1 MANYTADE
9 IKRLL
14 ENDELK
20 AANLNYSEILDAIR
34 DLESRG
40 INVAELNNILFK
52 EVMRMINPRDDK
64 AEGDMKDLEPN
75 ERYFSYR
82 QLNEMPDV
90 MDWLESTGHLNAIS
104 RTGPEKILND
114 RIQACLKEFQE
125 EIKKGTVISPLAID
139 ELKKMAYQAGVNI
152 DKEVQE
158 ALALYE
164 KDNDITETDPAKIEN
179 NINTLQSISV
189 DWNDESLK
197 TAVNISDNLTI
208 IGENRSTPKDEDKEA
223 FREAAVNNAI
233 AALSSSKEFSALT
246 DSKEQEAALKREIN
260 AQAETLAYKILLTEE
275 IRDDVKNSKIY
286 DSKKIA
292 RRVRKNLQ
300 NLVEGKKPVEVKV
313 NTFVS
318 QMADASAAW
327 DEKIAYYTQKGLS
340 VRAIAPLK
348 ARFDAWNQKMEQ
360 AHPKSW
366 KYYKMAAQ
374 AVRKAAPSVVL
385 SGGVMLAA
393 GTGMAVPAT
402 LAYGTYRAA
411 KGIKPLLKKYREARA
426 ADPNARFIDTLK
438 QNKILASRAVISA
451 GFGIVGISGAA
462 IGAFAEFDSTAVR
475 SAARGILSG
484 ASAVV
489 SWAAAIS
496 AQKDKKASKAQKW
509 GSWIGAGFST
519 AFAAIGIG
527 KAADNYQFN
536 AEIENLNEDTLNKY
550 FRSLPINTEGMDE
563 AGKEQALK
571 AFMKEHGLKNINALD
586 NYMAD
591 QAVLN
596 SLPQDDALIDQ
607 AFRNLFEMRN
617 SKDLGLSA
625 DDMAKLDSTL
635 DAQGKRELL
644 MRIIRSDDENG
655 NRIES
660 LDDLNNLVA
669 QAKIGADFD
678 ALSPAEQQ
686 TRLDTISKLLDEK
699 IGDRNSLLA
708 KITDGEYRTL
718 DQFVNQ
724 LWDGKIDA
732 ILNTDEKADLYLG
745 KLGLSAANIESY
757 KDGEY
762 QAEIRKLFADNNIT
776 SEDELKTYINAQAVN
791 QIAEAGKI
799 DETLQA
805 LGVDKDLE
813 NMSAEDKAALLKQ
826 TMAEKELLGK
836 DDLDKAVSEH
846 REEQNQQQEQKPVE
860 VKEEKEEEQKEEVK
874 QQKQQNQVK
883 PEDIKGLADPNIRYP
898 SADEIETKFPAYKE
912 LEAYNREHG
921 LRGGANGW
929 LGTRSPEDIQRMYD
943 NLTQNMTKEQ
953 YQNFFGDMS
962 PEEVMHKYNRLDVW
976 TVRVKVEDGK
986 LVPLLDKDGNNLP
999 RYQMDK
1005 EMLMLKQVI
1014 ECNEI
1019 SAGNA
1024 DVIKSALGHIKDNGD
1039 TDLSGQRT
1047 GNRITGLRAV
1057 DCHEETQA
1065 YGVAGERP
1073 APRVNPEPVVVS
1085 APGEDVIINPYQAP
1099 APVENVYDWN
1109 ENYQPQ
1115 TAIERRMSIQVNMSH
1130 GAPFIP
1136 SKTGEAVLFFDKD
1149 DRPYQ
1154 ITAKDLNEDGTL
1166 TRAARKAIDRVE
1178 VRRRQ
1183 PDGTLL
1189 IEADYGKEKNIQL
1202 IETGTKET
1210 PVPYKAATLE
1220 DIRDASKRLN
1230 LKPGAVSTVTDDS
1243 GRKVSRV
1250 LTKHGVVNM
1259 SIVDGKRVFELQ
1271 DYEGNVA
1278 NVPQTA
1284 QKDAFD
1290 EAYDLVKAA
1299 EKPAEYQSPTAEQ
1312 LAASGMEKGKVYPGG
1327 AGNPNQSYVLTDDG
1341 IVVREFDKENH
1352 KYLYRLFDAE
1362 KPGEP
1367 ANAPRNIQETAINR
1381 AKEVFTAHD
1390 NQRAINARSG
1400 NNGR

>member
-1 MANYTADE
+1 MAKYTADE
-9 IKRLL
+9 IKSLL
-14 ENDELK
+14 ESKELK
-20 AANLNYSEILDAIR
+20 AADLNYSDILDAIR
-34 DLESRG
+34 DLKARG
-40 INVAELNNILFK
+40 EDVKKLNDILFH
-52 EVMRMINPRDDK
+52 EIVRMVNEKSDN
-64 AEGDMKDLEPN
+64 AERELKDLERD

-90 MDWLESTGHLNAIS
+90 INWLEAEN
-104 RTGPEKILND
+104 ILNTKNRNTAERVLNN

-125 EIKKGTVISPLAID
+125 EIKKGTISPLAID
-139 ELKKMAYQAGVNI
+139 ELKKMASQAGVNI

-208 IGENRSTPKDEDKEA
+208 TTSVGRSASEAEDKEA

-260 AQAETLAYKILLTEE
+260 AQAETLAYKILLTDETRSQE
-275 IRDDVKNSKIY
+275 KNSKIY

-292 RRVRKNLQ
+292 RRVRDSLQ
-300 NLVEGKKPVEVKV
+300 IVVENKGPVDVSAS
-313 NTFVS
+313 TFVS

-327 DEKIAYYTQKGLS
+327 DEKMAYYTQKGLNS
-340 VRAIAPLK
+340 AAIAPLK
-348 ARFDAWNQKMEQ
+348 ARFDAWDQKMEQ
-360 AHPKSW
+360 AHPKTW

-374 AVRKAAPSVVL
+374 AVRKAAPSVIL

-489 SWAAAIS
+489 SWAAAVS
-496 AQKDKKASKAQKW
+496 MQKDKKATKAQKI
-509 GSWIGAGFST
+509 GSWLGAGVST
-519 AFAAIGIG
+519 VFAAIGIN

-586 NYMAD
+586 NYLAD

-607 AFRNLFEMRN
+607 AFKNLFEMRN

-625 DDMAKLDSTL
+625 DDMAKLNSSL
-635 DAQGKRELL
+635 DMQGKRELL

-655 NRIES
+655 NKIEN

-686 TRLDTISKLLDEK
+686 ARLDTISKLLDEK

-745 KLGLSAANIESY
+745 KLGLSAENIEAY

-762 QAEIRKLFADNNIT
+762 QEEIRKFFADNNIT
-776 SEDELKTYINAQAVN
+776 SEAELKAYINDQAVN
-791 QIAEAGKI
+791 QIAEAGKL
-799 DETLQA
+799 DEALQA

-836 DDLDKAVSEH
+836 DDIDNAVSEH

-860 VKEEKEEEQKEEVK
+860 GKEERADEQKEEDERK
-874 QQKQQNQVK
+874 ELK

-1019 SAGNA
+1019 NAGNA
-1024 DVIKSALGHIKDNGD
+1024 AVIKSALGHIKDNGD
-1039 TDLSGQRT
+1039 TDLSGPRT
-1047 GNRITGLRAV
+1047 TNRITGLRAV
-1057 DCHEETQA
+1057 DCQEETQA
-1065 YGVAGERP
+1065 YGVTGERQ
-1073 APRVNPEPVVVS
+1073 APRVNPEPAVVEA
-1085 APGEDVIINPYQAP
+1085 APGESIIINPYPAEAP
-1099 APVENVYDWN
+1099 ASVENVYNWN

-1115 TAIERRMSIQVNMSH
+1115 TTIEKKMNIQVNMSH

-1136 SKTGEAVLFFDKD
+1136 SKTGEGVLFFDKNGQ
-1149 DRPYQ
+1149 PYQ
-1154 ITAKDLNEDGTL
+1154 ITEKDLNENGTL

-1178 VRRRQ
+1178 VRRLQ
-1183 PDGTLL
+1183 PDGTLK
-1189 IEADYGKEKNIQL
+1189 IESDYGKEKNIQFF
-1202 IETGTKET
+1202 ENGSKET
-1210 PVPYKAATLE
+1210 VIPYKAATE
-1220 DIRDASKRLN
+1220 EEIKDAERRLN
-1230 LKPGAVSTVTDDS
+1230 LKSGAVSTVADDS
-1243 GRKVSRV
+1243 GREVSRV

-1259 SIVDGKRVFELQ
+1259 SMVDGKRVFELQ

-1278 NVPQTA
+1278 NVPQNA
-1284 QKDAFD
+1284 QKEAFS
-1290 EAYDLVKAA
+1290 EAYNLVKAA

-1312 LAASGMEKGKVYPGG
+1312 LAASGLKPGKVYTGG
-1327 AGNPNQSYVLTDDG
+1327 EGNPNQSYVLTNDG

-1352 KYLYRLFDAE
+1352 KYLYRLFDVQR
-1362 KPGEP
+1362 PGDP
-1367 ANAPRNIQETAINR
+1367 VKAPEDVQRTAIES
-1381 AKEVFTAHD
+1381 AKKIFMAHD
-1390 NQRAINARSG
+1390 NMTRTANR
-1400 NNGR
+1400 GR

>member
-14 ENDELK
+14 ESKELN
-20 AANLNYSEILDAIR
+20 AADLNYSEILDAIR

-52 EVMRMINPRDDK
+52 EVMRMENPRDDK

-104 RTGPEKILND
+104 RTAPEKILND
-114 RIQACLKEFQE
+114 RIQACLQELKKEIE
-125 EIKKGTVISPLAID
+125 NGTVISPLAID
-139 ELKKMAYQAGVNI
+139 ELKKMASQAGVNI

-179 NINTLQSISV
+179 NIKTLQSISV
-189 DWNDESLK
+189 DWNDKSLK
-197 TAVNISDNLTI
+197 TAVNISDNLTVK
-208 IGENRSTPKDEDKEA
+208 GSGAPKDKDKEA
-223 FREAAVNNAI
+223 FREAVVNNAI

-246 DSKEQEAALKREIN
+246 DSKEREAALKREIN
-260 AQAETLAYKILLTEE
+260 AQAETLAYKILLTDE

-292 RRVRKNLQ
+292 RRVRENLQ
-300 NLVEGKKPVEVKV
+300 NLVENKGPVEVSAG
-313 NTFVS
+313 TFVS

-327 DEKIAYYTQKGLS
+327 DEKVAYYTQKGLNS
-340 VRAIAPLK
+340 VAIAPLK
-348 ARFDAWNQKMEQ
+348 ARFDAWDQKMEQ
-360 AHPKSW
+360 AHPKTW

-374 AVRKAAPSVVL
+374 AVRKAAPSVIL

-586 NYMAD
+586 SYLAD

-607 AFRNLFEMRN
+607 AFKNLFEMRN

-625 DDMAKLDSTL
+625 DDMAKLNSSL
-635 DAQGKRELL
+635 DMQGKRELL

-655 NRIES
+655 NKIEN

-686 TRLDTISKLLDEK
+686 ARLDTISKLLDEK

-745 KLGLSAANIESY
+745 KLGLSAENIDAY
-757 KDGEY
+757 KDGKY
-762 QAEIRKLFADNNIT
+762 QEEIRKFFADNNIT
-776 SEDELKTYINAQAVN
+776 SEAELKAYINDQAVS
-791 QIAEAGKI
+791 QIAEAGKL
-799 DETLQA
+799 DETLRA

-826 TMAEKELLGK
+826 TLAEKELLGK
-836 DDLDKAVSEH
+836 DDIDNAVSEH

-860 VKEEKEEEQKEEVK
+860 VKEERADEQKEEDERK
-874 QQKQQNQVK
+874 ELK

-1024 DVIKSALGHIKDNGD
+1024 DIIKSALGHIKDNGD

-1065 YGVAGERP
+1065 YGVAGEPP

-1085 APGEDVIINPYQAP
+1085 VPGEDVIINPYQAP

-1178 VRRRQ
+1178 VRRLQ

-1189 IEADYGKEKNIQL
+1189 IEADYGKEKNIQF
-1202 IETGTKET
+1202 IETGTKEM
-1210 PVPYKAATLE
+1210 PVPYKAATVE
-1220 DIRDASKRLN
+1220 EIRDAAKRLN
-1230 LKPGAVSTVTDDS
+1230 LKPGAVSTITDDS
-1243 GRKVSRV
+1243 GREVSRV

-1259 SIVDGKRVFELQ
+1259 SMVDGKRVFELQ

-1284 QKDAFD
+1284 QRDAFN
-1290 EAYDLVKAA
+1290 EAYALVKAEEEA
-1299 EKPAEYQSPTAEQ
+1299 AEYRSPTAEQ
-1312 LAASGMEKGKVYPGG
+1312 LAASGLKPGKVYTGG
-1327 AGNPNQSYVLTDDG
+1327 EGNPNQSYVLTDDG
-1341 IVVREFDKENH
+1341 VVVREYDKENH

-1367 ANAPRNIQETAINR
+1367 ANAPADVQRTAIES
-1381 AKEVFTAHD
+1381 AKKVFKAYD
-1390 NQRAINARSG
+1390 NQRAINARSV